1 MVEEKLILALQRN
14 GRTDKTQ
21 EAYLKHNL
29 NYLRF
34 TKKSYRSTNTKS
46 IQSYLDNEIKR
57 KLNPKSINLIKSALK
72 YFYST
77 VMGYNIGQLISPN
90 NIKFDRPYPSLKEV
104 N

>member
-46 IQSYLDNEIKR
+46 I
-57 KLNPKSINLIKSALK
+57 
-72 YFYST
+72 
-77 VMGYNIGQLISPN
+77 
-90 NIKFDRPYPSLKEV
+90 
-104 N
+104 